1 MIPHSMHYV
10 AHEPGGGPEVLR
22 IEQREIPKPGPRD
35 VLIQVKFA
43 GVNRPDLLQRA
54 GEYPPPPGASRML
67 GLEVSG
73 QIMACGAEVTEWNIG
88 DAICAL
94 TPGGGYAE
102 YCLTN
107 AGHCLPIPRG
117 FDFAQAAALPE
128 NLFTVWTNLIDR
140 GRLKAGEYVLIHGGS
155 SGIGYL
161 AIQLAKQRGATVCT
175 TVGNESKAEFCRSL
189 GAAVAINYRT
199 EDFVAVVEKATNRRG
214 VDVILDMVGGEYLGK
229 NIRSLA
235 LEGRLI
241 QIAFLRGSTV
251 QQFDFMPVMTRRLTI
266 TGSTMR
272 PRSIEEKAAIAQ
284 SLRQHVWPLLESG
297 KIKVVI
303 DRINP
308 LSRASDAHRVME
320 EGQHMGKILLQV
332 G

>member
-54 GEYPPPPGASRML
+54 GEYPPPAGASRIL

-73 QIMACGAEVTEWNIG
+73 QIMARGAEVMEWNIG
-88 DAICAL
+88 DAVCAL

-175 TVGNESKAEFCRSL
+175 TVGNEAKAEFCRSL

-214 VDVILDMVGGEYLGK
+214 VDVILDMVGGDYLGK

-303 DRINP
+303 DRIVP